1 MLAVAIVAALALGA
15 LVFAIWWEQER
26 IVFQPSPPPYPDGAP
41 ARRITFR
48 ADDGPEIYAYVVGDS
63 AHAAANG
70 ALLMF
75 HGNAD
80 LAAWRVPWA
89 LEVARRTG
97 RMIVLAEYR
106 GYGGIPGPPSVPGV
120 RSDAEAALAWLR
132 QATGLPTSRIALYG
146 HSLGSAIAAELAAS
160 HPPEVLL
167 LESPFS
173 SARDMARIIIAA
185 PLERVWR
192 LISRVHYDTEARVR
206 TLEVPVW
213 VAHGTDDLIIP
224 ARMGRA
230 VFEAAR
236 RQGRLLEVDGAG
248 HNDVP
253 EAGGEEYWRWVEAAL
268 GVSGGESEAPRTVE
282 AEAP

>member
-1 MLAVAIVAALALGA
+1 MLAVAIVAALTLGA

-146 HSLGSAIAAELAAS
+146 HSLGSAIATELAAS

-213 VAHGTDDLIIP
+213 VAHGTNDLIIP

-236 RQGRLLEVDGAG
+236 RQGTLLEVAGAG

-253 EAGGEEYWRWVEAAL
+253 ETGGEEYWAWLKGGL
-268 GVSGGESEAPRTVE
+268 GVGER
-282 AEAP
+282 

>member
-1 MLAVAIVAALALGA
+1 VSARRHIGQVIAALVVIALTIGA
-15 LVFAIWWEQER
+15 LAFAIWWEQER

-41 ARRITFR
+41 ARRVSFT
-48 ADDGPEIYAYVVGDS
+48 AEDGTPLHAFVVGDS
-63 AHAAANG
+63 SHAVAHG
-70 ALLMF
+70 AVLMF

-89 LEVARRTG
+89 MELAERTG
-97 RMIVLAEYR
+97 RMVVLAEYR

-120 RSDAEAALAWLR
+120 RSDAEAALAWTR
-132 QATGLPTSRIALYG
+132 ETTGLPMSRIALYG
-146 HSLGSAIAAELAAS
+146 HSLGSAVAAELAVS

-185 PLERVWR
+185 PLERLWR
-192 LISRVHYDTEARVR
+192 LVSRVHYDTEARVR
-206 TLEVPVW
+206 VLDAPVW

-224 ARMGRA
+224 FRMGQT
-230 VFEAAR
+230 VFDAAKR
-236 RQGRLLEVDGAG
+236 PATMLPVEGAG

-253 EAGGEEYWRWVEAAL
+253 DAGGEAYWSWATAAL
-268 GVSGGESEAPRTVE
+268 DRR
-282 AEAP
+282 